1 MNSIQLKILVALL
14 LTAGLGLFSYKAF
27 VLGFPLTP
35 EEHTKIW
42 NVEAHVSYEAKGA
55 PVKVTL
61 QTLNRL
67 PQYTVTD
74 EYYIADDYG
83 LLHVLQSAD
92 GTPQKSRTP
101 DNVAATWSKR
111 SAKGKQD
118 LFYSA
123 RLRPKN
129 NNREESWVHPAEI
142 PKLIDPKFTE
152 AEQLAA
158 NSLINEVG
166 SESADIETFVPQLMN
181 RLMKPSAGTD
191 AAYLLRDN
199 KNVLG
204 AVNMAVRLLHFSGIP
219 AQSVHGI
226 TLSTSNS
233 AEIKHWLELY
243 HNEKWHMFDVT
254 TGTFGTPVDFVAW
267 WRGNAPLATVSGGS
281 NLNVTL
287 SVVPATVRAMGNV
300 VDRLKVTAPAI
311 LEFSLFN
318 LPVQAQ
324 ATYRIILLIP
334 IGVLLLVFLRNVIG
348 ITTFGTFMPVL
359 IALSF
364 RETQLLWG
372 LCLFSIVI
380 ILGLAV
386 RLYLEHLKLLLV
398 PRLACVLIVVVL
410 LMAGISIISF
420 KLGFPRGVSVSLFPM
435 VILSMTIERI
445 SVMWDELGA
454 GKAIQQIIGSMAVAV
469 LAYIAMSNLLIE
481 HLIFVFPELFLVLLG
496 LTLMIGRYTGFR
508 LLDLMRFR
516 AFLKES

>member
-1 MNSIQLKILVALL
+1 MNSIQLKILVVLL
-14 LTAGLGLFSYKAF
+14 FAVGLGIFSYKAF
-27 VLGFPLTP
+27 ILGFPLTA
-35 EEHTKIW
+35 EEQTEIW
-42 NVEAHVSYEAKGA
+42 NVEAHVSFEAVNK
-55 PVKVTL
+55 PVKATL

-67 PQYTVTD
+67 PNYTVTD
-74 EYYIADDYG
+74 EYYIGDDYG
-83 LLHVLQSAD
+83 LLHALQSAN
-92 GTPQKSRTP
+92 GNMLQKKNAENIVAIWSR
-101 DNVAATWSKR
+101 R
-111 SAKGKQD
+111 SAKNKQD

-123 RLRPKN
+123 RLRPKHTN
-129 NNREESWVHPAEI
+129 KEESWVHPTEI
-142 PKLIDPKFTE
+142 PKLTDPHFTE
-152 AEQLAA
+152 AEQVAA
-158 NSLINEVG
+158 NSLITEVG
-166 SESADIETFVPQLMN
+166 SESADIETFVPQLMK
-181 RLMKPSAGTD
+181 RLMHPNANPD

-199 KNVLG
+199 KKTLG

-226 TLSTSNS
+226 TLTTSTNS
-233 AEIKHWLELY
+233 KIKHWLELY

-254 TGTFGTPVDFVAW
+254 KGSFGTPVNFVTW
-267 WRGNAPLATVSGGS
+267 WRGNGSLATVSGGK
-281 NLNVTL
+281 NLSVTL
-287 SVVPATVRAMGNV
+287 SVVPATVSALGNV
-300 VDRLKVTAPAI
+300 VDRLTITAPAI
-311 LEFSLFN
+311 LDFSLFT

-324 ATYRIILLIP
+324 ATYRVILLIP

-348 ITTFGTFMPVL
+348 VTTFGTFMPVL

-410 LMAGISIISF
+410 LMAGISIVSF

-454 GKAIQQIIGSMAVAV
+454 GKAIQQCIGSMAVAV
-469 LAYIAMSNLLIE
+469 LAYIAMSNLFIE

-496 LTLMIGRYTGFR
+496 LTLMIGRYTGYR
-508 LLDLMRFR
+508 LLDLIRFR
-516 AFLKES
+516 TFLKES

>member
-14 LTAGLGLFSYKAF
+14 LTVGLGMFSYKAF

-35 EEHTKIW
+35 EEQTKIW
-42 NVEAHVSYEAKGA
+42 NVEAHASFEAANG

-67 PQYTVTD
+67 SNYILTD
-74 EYYIADDYG
+74 EYFIGDDYG

-92 GTPQKSRTP
+92 GTPQHSRTP
-101 DNVAATWSKR
+101 DNIVATWSRR

-123 RLRPKN
+123 RLRPRHNKI
-129 NNREESWVHPAEI
+129 EESWVHPAEI
-142 PKLIDPKFTE
+142 PKLTDPQFTE
-152 AEQLAA
+152 AEQVAA
-158 NSLINEVG
+158 NSLITEVG
-166 SESADIETFVPQLMN
+166 NESADIETFVPQLMK
-181 RLMKPSAGTD
+181 RLMESSENPD
-191 AAYLLRDN
+191 AAYLLRDTGN
-199 KNVLG
+199 TLG

-226 TLSTSNS
+226 TLSISNN
-233 AEIKHWLELY
+233 AGIKHWLELF

-254 TGTFGTPVDFVAW
+254 TGTFGTPINFVTW
-267 WRGNAPLATVSGGS
+267 WRGNAPLATVSGGK
-281 NLNVTL
+281 NLSVTL
-287 SVVPATVRAMGNV
+287 SVVPATVSSLGNV
-300 VDRLKVTAPAI
+300 VDRLTATAPTI

-324 ATYRIILLIP
+324 ATYRVILLIP

-454 GKAIQQIIGSMAVAV
+454 GKAIQQSIGSMAVAV
-469 LAYIAMSNLLIE
+469 LAYIAMSNLFIE

-508 LLDLMRFR
+508 LLDLIRFR
-516 AFLKES
+516 AFLKEN